1 MSVDEQAAHAVLVIR
16 GPGSNTASYDFADLG
31 ELMAFAQAQE
41 QRLQQ
46 EGFNL
51 QAIAE
56 RRAGRDRRQTPR
68 LGVMER
74 RQ

>member
-16 GPGSNTASYDFADLG
+16 GPGVNVASYDFSDAG

-41 QRLQQ
+41 RRLQD

-51 QAIAE
+51 QAVSE
-56 RRAGRDRRQTPR
+56 RRTGRDRRETPR
-68 LGVMER
+68 LGVIDR